1 MLAAGVALLA
11 LCVLGLAAAF
21 LPEVTFAARG
31 AAVAAFF
38 LWFLM
43 PLAALLAG
51 VVVRVLLR
59 RADGDRRVFWNS
71 VFAVTAGVTVL
82 LLVTFVLGLLT
93 RRAASGWGSWTVCA
107 LAGILAGWVTVRVA
121 GMRPYGHALAVG
133 LVCVLGFAL
142 RWLPFGWM
150 RVTGA
155 LSMLLFVPPLLLG
168 AWLRVRF
175 GSLATPT

>member
-1 MLAAGVALLA
+1 
-11 LCVLGLAAAF
+11 
-21 LPEVTFAARG
+21 
-31 AAVAAFF
+31 
-38 LWFLM
+38 
-43 PLAALLAG
+43 
-51 VVVRVLLR
+51 
-59 RADGDRRVFWNS
+59 

-82 LLVTFVLGLLT
+82 LLVAFLLGLGT
-93 RRAASGWGSWTVCA
+93 RRGPDGWRSWVIACS

-121 GMRPYGHALAVG
+121 GVRPYGHALAVG

-142 RWLPFGWM
+142 LWLPFGWM
-150 RVTGA
+150 QMTGA